1 MGLLTPLS
9 HVSNVMLGYTDKMN
23 FFQRWYNTILTS
35 FGWIVRRFVS
45 IPKQTELVKEYF
57 SHLEPLPSIDDL
69 RKDISIIFVNAHR
82 AISYPRPKMPG
93 LIYIGGAH
101 IKPPKPLP
109 VDLQKFLDES
119 EHGVI
124 YFSLGTVVQTSKM
137 PLDKLNTFLGKLW
150 NKNEL
155 ENVGDCNVLLIYF

>member
-1 MGLLTPLS
+1 MLSSFSLTL
-9 HVSNVMLGYTDKMN
+9 
-23 FFQRWYNTILTS
+23 
-35 FGWIVRRFVS
+35 RRFVS
-45 IPKQTELVKEYF
+45 NPKQTELVKKHF
-57 SHLEPLPSIDDL
+57 SHLEPLPSIEDL

-109 VDLQKFLDES
+109 ADLQMFIDES

-124 YFSLGTVVQTSKM
+124 YFSLGTVVKASKM
-137 PLDKLNTFLGKLW
+137 PLEKLNIFLGMF
-150 NKNEL
+150 
-155 ENVGDCNVLLIYF
+155 Y